1 MASAKR
7 GTKVRKLVRH
17 APKEAHM
24 RWETPT
30 FEEIDMNAEIGGY
43 QGDSDDRGGGSPPR
57 SGAASEGDSSPE

>member
-1 MASAKR
+1 
-7 GTKVRKLVRH
+7 
-17 APKEAHM
+17 M

-57 SGAASEGDSSPE
+57 TGASSEGDSSPASK